1 NLAMAVL
8 VSATVALS
16 EGAPSGAPGKSGNG
30 DDGWDDHDDHAPI
43 QAGYAVITPTTTSST
58 TGVTPTTTSST
69 TGATTTTSSP
79 TGLVVFETFGL
90 RSTASNGVATQAGV
104 LPPDL
109 TTHAIL
115 FADSSGRL
123 SKNLGVVIMNP
134 NSSNVNIVLTFRKND
149 GSELAKA

>member
-1 NLAMAVL
+1 MYRMFNLAMAVL

-43 QAGYAVITPTTTSST
+43 QAGYAVITPTTTSTTTGVTPTTTSST

-69 TGATTTTSSP
+69 TGVTTPPTSST

-90 RSTASNGVATQAGV
+90 RSTASSGGATQAGV
-104 LPPDL
+104 L
-109 TTHAIL
+109 
-115 FADSSGRL
+115 
-123 SKNLGVVIMNP
+123 
-134 NSSNVNIVLTFRKND
+134 
-149 GSELAKA
+149 